1 MLRPA
6 LFFKLV
12 CDSVIFLYSALILT
26 KKWFGSNSASEVY
39 RTVVPELYGI
49 QTAYFQTEVY
59 LSVQTRI
66 DFKLKWRE
74 GINF

>member
-1 MLRPA
+1 MPKDVFLRSVMRGVPQGLMLRPA

-49 QTAYFQTEVY
+49 QTAYF
-59 LSVQTRI
+59 
-66 DFKLKWRE
+66 
-74 GINF
+74 